1 MQLNTSIK
9 PASKKDAF
17 AMIKSAFE
25 IAGDNGASLPTE
37 QLEALYKYFMPA
49 LPKAVKKDWQWISR
63 AVGKRDFRPT
73 MNWLYSDG
81 SRLMATDSHRLHIIP
96 STMTKGYYHPKTL
109 DSIDLDAVYPD
120 IDRVIGNR
128 GDFEPL
134 HHFPMTELKTF
145 KSMEL
150 VKLGNNWFQL
160 PYIVSALNG
169 RDDWVVSVQ
178 DNSPMIGQTDDGWQF
193 AVMPIRA

>member
-1 MQLNTSIK
+1 MKLNTSIK

-25 IAGDNGASLPTE
+25 IADDNGASLPTE

-63 AVGKRDFRPT
+63 AVGKRDIRT
-73 MNWLYSDG
+73 SINWLYSDG
-81 SRLMATDSHRLHIIP
+81 SRLMATDGHRLHIIP

-109 DSIDLDAVYPD
+109 DSIDLDALYPD

-134 HHFPMTELKTF
+134 HHFPMDETKAHEKI
-145 KSMEL
+145 EV
-150 VKLGNNWFQL
+150 VKLGNNWFKSSF
-160 PYIVSALNG
+160 VNNALND

-178 DNSPMIGQTDDGWQF
+178 DNSPMIGQNDDGWQF